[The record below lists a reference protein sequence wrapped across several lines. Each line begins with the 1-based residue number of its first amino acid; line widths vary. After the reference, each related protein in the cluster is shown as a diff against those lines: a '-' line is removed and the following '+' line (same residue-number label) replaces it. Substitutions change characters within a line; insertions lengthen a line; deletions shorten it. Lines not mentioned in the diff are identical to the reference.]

1 MKYIQL
7 IIKFIK
13 EDVWRLPLKTMPKYK
28 LFLIRQ
34 LRILLLAIRGL
45 NEAKVNLRASALTFY
60 SMLSVVPVAAMGF
73 GIAKGFG
80 FEEYLHKQLAKN
92 FSEQQEVLNWV
103 IEFANRFLD
112 NTTGGLIAG
121 IGIAML
127 LWSVMKVLGNIEN
140 SFNAIWQ
147 IRNPRSWSRKFTDYL
162 SMMLIAPILLLLS
175 SSATVFISTR
185 IQQITEEVALLGR
198 ISPIIFFLVKSIPY
212 VLIWLLLTV
221 IYMVMPN
228 TKVNFKPAF
237 TAGVIAGTA
246 FVLLQWVYIK
256 FQIGVSQYN
265 AVYGS
270 FAALPFFLV
279 WLQTSWLIVL
289 LGAEIS
295 FATQNI
301 EKYEFDP
308 DILNISP
315 YTKKVLTFMITSLI
329 IKSFIK
335 GDKPLTAE
343 EISKKLEIP
352 IRIVRDIIFVLVET
366 NIISEVA
373 TKFEKQFAYQPARDI
388 NQITVSYV
396 LNALEHYGTNRI
408 LSVTSTEQN
417 QFKELFNDFDIAIQ
431 NSKGS
436 MLVKDITEKNLG

>member
-1 MKYIQL
+1 MKLIHF
-7 IIKFIK
+7 IIKFLT
-13 EDVWRLPLKTMPKYK
+13 EDVWRLPIKTMPKYK

-34 LRILLLAIRGL
+34 LRIILLAIRGL
-45 NEAKVNLRASALTFY
+45 NEVKVNLRASALTFY

-92 FSEQQEVLNWV
+92 FSEQQQVLDWV
-103 IEFANRFLD
+103 IKFANRFLE
-112 NTTGGLIAG
+112 NTNGGLIAG
-121 IGIAML
+121 VGIAML

-147 IRNPRSWSRKFTDYL
+147 IRTPRSWSRKFTDYL

-175 SSATVFISTR
+175 SSATVYISTQV
-185 IQQITEEVALLGR
+185 QQITAEVALLGK
-198 ISPIIFFLVKSIPY
+198 ISPLIFFLVQSIPY

-228 TKVNFKPAF
+228 TKVNFIPAF

-246 FVLLQWVYIK
+246 FVILQWAYIH
-256 FQIGVSQYN
+256 FQIGVSRYN

-279 WLQTSWLIVL
+279 WMQTSWLIVL
-289 LGAEIS
+289 FGAEIS

-308 DILNISP
+308 DILNISA
-315 YTKKVLTFMITSLI
+315 YTKKVLTFMITSLL
-329 IKSFIK
+329 IKNFMK
-335 GDKPLTAE
+335 GEKPLTAE

-373 TKFEKQFAYQPARDI
+373 TKYEKQFAYQPARDV
-388 NQITVSYV
+388 NQISVSFV

-417 QFKELFNDFDIAIQ
+417 QFKKLFQDFDIAVQ
-431 NSKGS
+431 NSNGS
-436 MLVKDITEKNLG
+436 MLIKDINE

>member
-1 MKYIQL
+1 MKHYHT

-13 EDVWRLPLKTMPKYK
+13 EDVWRIPLKTMPKYK
-28 LFLIRQ
+28 LFLIKQ
-34 LRILLLAIRGL
+34 LRIIIFAIRGL
-45 NEAKVNLRASALTFY
+45 NESDVSLRASALTYY

-80 FEEYLHKQLAKN
+80 FEEYLNKQLTKN
-92 FSEQQEVLNWV
+92 FSQQQEVLKW
-103 IEFANRFLD
+103 IIDFANRFLE
-112 NTTGGLIAG
+112 NTSGGVIAG
-121 IGIAML
+121 IGIALL
-127 LWSVMKVLGNIEN
+127 LWAVMRVLGNIES

-147 IRNPRSWSRKFTDYL
+147 IRTPRTWSRKFTDYL

-175 SSATVFISTR
+175 SSATVFISTQ
-185 IQQITEEVALLGR
+185 IQQITTEVALLGR
-198 ISPIIFFLVKSIPY
+198 ISPLIFFLVKSIPY
-212 VLIWLLLTV
+212 LLIWLLLTV

-228 TKVNFKPAF
+228 TKVNFIPAF

-246 FVLLQWVYIK
+246 FVIVQWAYIH
-256 FQIGVSQYN
+256 FQIGISQYN

-270 FAALPFFLV
+270 FAALPFFLI

-315 YTKKVLTFMITSLI
+315 YTKKVLTFMILSLL
-329 IKSFIK
+329 IKNFIK
-335 GDKPLTAE
+335 AEKPLTSE

-373 TKFEKQFAYQPARDI
+373 TKFEKQYAYQPARDV
-388 NQITVSYV
+388 NQISVSFV
-396 LNALEHYGTNRI
+396 LHELEHYGTNRI
-408 LSVTSTEQN
+408 LSVTSKEQN
-417 QFKELFNDFDIAIQ
+417 HFKKLFDDFDKVIQ
-431 NSKGS
+431 NSNGS
-436 MLVKDITEKNLG
+436 MLIKDINE

>member
-1 MKYIQL
+1 MKFIQFL
-7 IIKFIK
+7 IKFIK
-13 EDVWRLPLKTMPKYK
+13 EDVWRIPLKTMPKYK

-34 LRILLLAIRGL
+34 LRIILLAIRGL
-45 NEAKVNLRASALTFY
+45 NEANVNLRASALTFY

-80 FEEYLHKQLAKN
+80 FEEYLQKQLTKN
-92 FSEQQEVLNWV
+92 FSEQQEVLEW
-103 IEFANRFLD
+103 IIQFANRFLE
-112 NTTGGLIAG
+112 NTSGGIIAG

-127 LWSVMKVLGNIEN
+127 FWSVM
-140 SFNAIWQ
+140 
-147 IRNPRSWSRKFTDYL
+147 NPRSWSRKFTDYL

-175 SSATVFISTR
+175 SSATVFISTQ
-185 IQQITEEVALLGR
+185 IQQITEEVALLGK
-198 ISPIIFFLVKSIPY
+198 ISPLIFFLVQSIPY

-221 IYMVMPN
+221 IYIVMPN
-228 TKVNFKPAF
+228 IKVNFKPAF

-246 FVLLQWVYIK
+246 FVIVQWAYIH

-270 FAALPFFLV
+270 FAALPFFLI

-289 LGAEIS
+289 FGAEIS

-308 DILNISP
+308 DILNISA
-315 YTKKVLTFMITSLI
+315 YTRKVLTFMIVSLL
-329 IKSFIK
+329 IKNFIK
-335 GDKPLTAE
+335 GEKPLTSE

-373 TKFEKQFAYQPARDI
+373 TKSEKQYAYQPARDV
-388 NQITVSYV
+388 NQITVSFV

-408 LSVTSTEQN
+408 LSVTSAEQN
-417 QFKELFNDFDIAIQ
+417 QFKKLFDDFDIAVQ
-431 NSKGS
+431 NSNGS
-436 MLVKDITEKNLG
+436 MLIKDINE